1 LTCVNALREGVV
13 CNGGTTCAQP
23 FTGGKKVQTTKFH
36 TEPFTCPSC
45 VKKIENVVGKKRGV
59 ESTQVMF
66 NSNKV
71 KVSFDENLITSEE
84 IAQAITDLGYPV
96 LSQQAG

>member
-1 LTCVNALREGVV
+1 M
-13 CNGGTTCAQP
+13 
-23 FTGGKKVQTTKFH
+23 QTIKFQ

-45 VKKIENVVGKKRGV
+45 VKKIENVVGKKHGV

-71 KVSFDENLITSEE
+71 KVSFDESVITSEE
-84 IAQAITDLGYPV
+84 IAQSITDLGYPV
-96 LSQQAG
+96 LSHKVA